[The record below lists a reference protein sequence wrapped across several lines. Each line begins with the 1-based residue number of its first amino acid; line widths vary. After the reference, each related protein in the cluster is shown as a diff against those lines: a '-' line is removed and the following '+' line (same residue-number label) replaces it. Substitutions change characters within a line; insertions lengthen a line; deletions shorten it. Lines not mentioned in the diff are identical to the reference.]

1 LAIVYRDM
9 QQLNSMGTWYLY
21 VLTNGS

>member
-9 QQLNSMGTWYLY
+9 QQLNSMGTWYLH
-21 VLTNGS
+21 VSTNGS